1 MTEQRKPIG
10 IRGALAR
17 FRWIALAPV
26 FAFLALAAWAFA
38 SPIGAGPDDDYHL
51 TSTWC
56 ALGGSSQCQAG
67 DSPSSREISTPLAE
81 IACYAWLP
89 EQSAACQTPIL
100 DEWNRNTVETDR
112 GNFAGEYPP
121 VYYATMHLMAGPD
134 LQVSALAMRLVNAAI
149 FVVLATLLAMLVP
162 AEGRRTLLWGWLVT
176 LVPLGIF
183 LIPSNNPSGWAITGI
198 GTAFVALVS
207 WFRSAGR
214 RRWAL
219 GTLTLIGVLMAS
231 GARGDAAVYVAGAM
245 VTATIMA
252 GPWHEFR
259 WGTAWKWAWLPLFG
273 IAISLFFFAT
283 AGQSGVAGI
292 GFSSS
297 SSSIPGSNAA
307 PTGFALLAYNLLML
321 PFLWT
326 GVWGTWPLGWLD
338 TGLPAIVSWSAASA
352 FIVVAFIGLGQLNW
366 RKAVS
371 ALGVLLVLIALPLWV
386 LNRSGNAIGDNLQPR
401 YLLPLI
407 VLLAFILLTMPAG
420 RRFRLT
426 RAQQFVVFGALAVA
440 NLVALQVNIRRYV
453 TGKDAQGL
461 NLDSGAE
468 WWWQGFPIGPVWI
481 WLIGAAAFVALLA
494 LLWRELQGGHSRLE
508 LNSNFGEAQLPST
521 VKAGSGSAS

>member
-1 MTEQRKPIG
+1 MTKSKEKKAGWVLHRN
-10 IRGALAR
+10 L
-17 FRWIALAPV
+17 RWIAPILAFV
-26 FAFLALAAWAFA
+26 ALAAWAFA

-56 ALGGSSQCQAG
+56 ALGGSPQCQTG
-67 DSPSSREISTPLAE
+67 DSPSSREVSAPLTE
-81 IACYAWLP
+81 IACYARLP
-89 EQSAACQTPIL
+89 KESAACQESIL
-100 DEWNRNTVETDR
+100 DEWNSDTVETDR
-112 GNFAGEYPP
+112 GNFGGEYPP

-149 FVVLATLLAMLVP
+149 FVALATLLAMLISP
-162 AEGRRTLLWGWLVT
+162 ERRRTLLWGWLVT
-176 LVPLGIF
+176 LIPLGVF

-207 WFRSAGR
+207 WFEATGS

-219 GTLTLIGVLMAS
+219 GTLTLVGVLMAS

-245 VTATIMA
+245 LTATIMA

-259 WGTAWKWAWLPLFG
+259 WATAWKWIWLPLLG
-273 IAISLFFFAT
+273 VAISLFFFAS
-283 AGQSGVAGI
+283 AGQSGVAGV
-292 GFSSS
+292 GFSSTAS
-297 SSSIPGSNAA
+297 PPSQTDVAL
-307 PTGFALLAYNLLML
+307 TGFALLANNLLML
-321 PFLWT
+321 PFLWS

-338 TGLPAIVSWSAASA
+338 TGVPDLASWSAVSA

-371 ALGVLLVLIALPLWV
+371 ALGVLLVLIVLPLWV
-386 LNRSGNAIGDNLQPR
+386 LNRSGNVIGDNLQPR

-407 VLLAFILLTMPAG
+407 VLFAFILLTMPPG

-468 WWWQGFPIGPVWI
+468 WWWQGFPIGPIWI
-481 WLIGAAAFVALLA
+481 WLIGAAAFIALLA
-494 LLWRELQGGHSRLE
+494 LLWRELQGGQPRLE
-508 LNSNFGEAQLPST
+508 LNSSLGEAQLPST
-521 VKAGSGSAS
+521 DKAGSGSSS